1 MAKVTE
7 PRVVVSADPLLGT
20 TLAERYFICNRL
32 GGGGMGDV
40 YVALH
45 VGISRR
51 VVVKVLKHETVQ
63 NQPEAVERF
72 RREAQAAA
80 TTGHPNIIEVFDFVS
95 TNDGRVAI
103 VMEYL
108 AGSSLEA
115 VLAQGALDPA
125 RAVRIALQVAR
136 AMTAAHGAGIVHRDL
151 KPDNVFLVDREDD
164 PDYVKVL
171 DFGIAA
177 HLTSFTDPKSRL
189 TQPGITIGTPEFMAP
204 EQFAGMAVDGRADLY
219 SLGAILY
226 LALTGCPPHMGATP
240 LELLRAKLTEI
251 PALPSRYV
259 RAIPPELDQL
269 LLEMLENDPVR
280 RPSGMSEVKDRLV
293 EIERGL
299 ARAAIVGVD
308 ARAAVMDAALPA
320 AAGPA
325 ALPVTEREEQE
336 YVAEMVAAEKPRRP
350 VSRVALV
357 VAASA
362 LSAAVLVGAL
372 LSRGGAPTAP
382 RGGEPGAPATAA
394 PVVTAPVETAP
405 AAAVPPATPLPVTMP
420 NKSAQTSSPARER
433 APKVMPVKARGAEPA
448 RAPLA
453 AAAPQPASAASPAPA
468 AGDWLREAKLLQA
481 EGRLAEAEK
490 AFFRASTS
498 GDRAAAAGGA
508 LGLAQ
513 LALSRR
519 HYAEVV
525 RQAHRARTLGA
536 EPGRTWRMIAE
547 AKCGLGDHAG
557 AAEANAKVA
566 EQGGRAIPCEP

>member
-1 MAKVTE
+1 MPKVTQ
-7 PRVVVSADPLLGT
+7 PRIVVSSDALLGT
-20 TLAERYFICNRL
+20 TLADRYFICNRL

-40 YVALH
+40 YIALH

-108 AGSSLEA
+108 SGSSLEG
-115 VLAQGALDPA
+115 VLAKGALEPA
-125 RAVRIALQVAR
+125 RAVRIALQVSR

-151 KPDNVFLVDREDD
+151 KPDNVFLVDREDE

-204 EQFAGMAVDGRADLY
+204 EQFAGMAVDGRADIY

-226 LALTGCPPHMGATP
+226 LALTGCPPHMGSTP
-240 LELLRAKLTEI
+240 LELLRAKLTEV

-259 RAIPPELDQL
+259 RRIPPELDEL
-269 LLEMLENDPVR
+269 LLEMLDNDPPR
-280 RPSGMSEVKDRLV
+280 RPPGMAEVKDRLV
-293 EIERGL
+293 AIERLL
-299 ARAAIVGVD
+299 AQSASVAED
-308 ARAAVMDAALPA
+308 AHTAVMDPETLTEAMPA
-320 AAGPA
+320 APA
-325 ALPVTEREEQE
+325 SVERDDQE
-336 YVAEMVAAEKPRRP
+336 YVAEMVAKGKPGR
-350 VSRVALV
+350 SIGRVAVL
-357 VAASA
+357 VAASTLA
-362 LSAAVLVGAL
+362 AAVVVGAL
-372 LSRGGAPTAP
+372 LSREPQRAQVQPVTEEEAAPRPAEAAPVAEATAPSPIVVPVAATAPTPPREKPPKVAPKKEASAPAARVPTAPTAP
-382 RGGEPGAPATAA
+382 AGGE
-394 PVVTAPVETAP
+394 
-405 AAAVPPATPLPVTMP
+405 
-420 NKSAQTSSPARER
+420 
-433 APKVMPVKARGAEPA
+433 
-448 RAPLA
+448 
-453 AAAPQPASAASPAPA
+453 
-468 AGDWLREAKLLQA
+468 WLREAKVLQA

-519 HYAEVV
+519 HYADVV
-525 RQAHRARTLGA
+525 RQARRSLTLGA
-536 EPGRTWRMIAE
+536 DPGRAWRMIAE
-547 AKCGLGDHAG
+547 AKCGLGDAAG
-557 AAEANAKVA
+557 TAEANAMIEQHGGKVV
-566 EQGGRAIPCEP
+566 PCEL